1 MGNLFYDR
9 PAGQSRLCRVTERSE
24 VMARILVVDD
34 VLDAVVLIRKILE
47 RQDHEVHCF
56 TEEEE
61 ALAFAAATTI
71 DLAILDIK
79 LKKMSGIQV
88 LEKLKKL
95 QPEMRA
101 IMLTGYP
108 TIETA
113 QEAIELGAG
122 EYCVKP
128 IDKWEL
134 EEKVAKL
141 LAR

>member
-1 MGNLFYDR
+1 
-9 PAGQSRLCRVTERSE
+9 
-24 VMARILVVDD
+24 MADILALDD
-34 VLDAVVLIRKILE
+34 VQDAVILIKKILG
-47 RQDHEVHCF
+47 RQGHAVHAF

-61 ALAFAAATTI
+61 AIAYVADNQV

-88 LEKLKKL
+88 LEKLKAVK
-95 QPEMRA
+95 PEIKA

-113 QEAIELGAG
+113 REALDLGAG

-128 IDKWEL
+128 IDKQEL
-134 EEKVAKL
+134 EEKVADVL
-141 LAR
+141 SR

>member
-1 MGNLFYDR
+1 
-9 PAGQSRLCRVTERSE
+9 
-24 VMARILVVDD
+24 MAEILVLDD
-34 VLDAVVLIRKILE
+34 VLDAAVLVSKILT
-47 RQDHEVHCF
+47 RQGHNVHSF
-56 TEEEE
+56 TEEQE
-61 ALAFAAATTI
+61 AICHAEKHHL

-88 LEKLKKL
+88 LEKLKEIKPAL
-95 QPEMRA
+95 KV

-113 QEAIELGAG
+113 REAMDLGAG

-128 IDKWEL
+128 IDKREL
-134 EEKVAKL
+134 EEKVAEV

>member
-1 MGNLFYDR
+1 
-9 PAGQSRLCRVTERSE
+9 
-24 VMARILVVDD
+24 MADILVLDD
-34 VLDAVVLIRKILE
+34 VLDAVILIKKILT
-47 RQDHEVHCF
+47 RQGHTVVTF

-61 ALAFAAATTI
+61 AIKYAAKNKI
-71 DLAILDIK
+71 ELAILDIK

-88 LEKLKKL
+88 LEELKKNT
-95 QPEMRA
+95 PEMKV

-113 QEAIELGAG
+113 REAIELGAG

-128 IDKWEL
+128 IDKTEL
-134 EEKVAKL
+134 EEKVAGI

>member
-1 MGNLFYDR
+1 
-9 PAGQSRLCRVTERSE
+9 
-24 VMARILVVDD
+24 MAEIMVLDD
-34 VLDAVVLIRKILE
+34 VLDAVVLVKKILE
-47 RQDHEVHCF
+47 RKGHSVHTF

-61 ALAFAAATTI
+61 AIAFVGKNTI

-88 LEKLKKL
+88 LEQLKKIA
-95 QPEMRA
+95 PEMKA

-113 QEAIELGAG
+113 REALDLGAG

-128 IDKWEL
+128 IDKQEL
-134 EEKVAKL
+134 EEKVAQV
-141 LAR
+141 LAA

>member
-1 MGNLFYDR
+1 
-9 PAGQSRLCRVTERSE
+9 
-24 VMARILVVDD
+24 MAEILVLDD
-34 VLDAVVLIRKILE
+34 VLDAVILIKKILT
-47 RQDHEVHCF
+47 RQGHTVHSF
-56 TEEEE
+56 TKEEE
-61 ALAFAAATTI
+61 AISYAGKNHV

-88 LEKLKKL
+88 LEQLKKL
-95 QPEMRA
+95 SPEMKV

-113 QEAIELGAG
+113 REAIELGAG

-128 IDKWEL
+128 IDKAEL
-134 EEKVAKL
+134 EEKVAEV

>member
-1 MGNLFYDR
+1 
-9 PAGQSRLCRVTERSE
+9 
-24 VMARILVVDD
+24 MAEILVLDD
-34 VLDAVVLIRKILE
+34 VSDAVILVKKILE
-47 RQDHEVHCF
+47 RKGHIVHAF

-61 ALAFAAATTI
+61 AIAFAGRHRL

-88 LEKLKKL
+88 LEQLKKIDPAL
-95 QPEMRA
+95 KA

-113 QEAIELGAG
+113 REAAELGAS

-128 IDKWEL
+128 IDKQEL
-134 EEKVAKL
+134 EEKVGEV

>member
-1 MGNLFYDR
+1 
-9 PAGQSRLCRVTERSE
+9 
-24 VMARILVVDD
+24 MAEILVLDD
-34 VLDAVVLIRKILE
+34 VLDAVVLIQKILR
-47 RQDHEVHCF
+47 RQGHNVHSF

-61 ALAFAAATTI
+61 AIAFVENNPV

-88 LEKLKKL
+88 LEQFKKHD
-95 QPEMRA
+95 PDIKV

-113 QEAIELGAG
+113 REALDLGAG

-128 IDKWEL
+128 IDKTEL
-134 EEKVAKL
+134 EEKVAEIL
-141 LAR
+141 DR

>member
-1 MGNLFYDR
+1 
-9 PAGQSRLCRVTERSE
+9 
-24 VMARILVVDD
+24 MADILVLDD
-34 VLDAVVLIRKILE
+34 VLDAVILIKKILTKKGHKVE
-47 RQDHEVHCF
+47 TF

-61 ALAFAAATTI
+61 AINHTKKNPM

-88 LEKLKKL
+88 LEQIK
-95 QPEMRA
+95 QIRPEIKV

-113 QEAIELGAG
+113 REAIELGAG

-128 IDKWEL
+128 IDKTEL
-134 EEKVAKL
+134 EDKVADVL
-141 LAR
+141 SR

>member
-1 MGNLFYDR
+1 
-9 PAGQSRLCRVTERSE
+9 
-24 VMARILVVDD
+24 MAEILVLDD
-34 VLDAVVLIRKILE
+34 VLDAVILIRKILTKKG
-47 RQDHEVHCF
+47 HTVHTF

-61 ALAFAAATTI
+61 AIGFAGDNHI

-88 LEKLKKL
+88 LEQMKKVS
-95 QPEMRA
+95 PGMKV

-113 QEAIELGAG
+113 REAIELGAG

-128 IDKWEL
+128 IDKTEL
-134 EEKVAKL
+134 EEKVAEV